1 MDERLENV
9 TVGTK
14 TNVYFDGKV
23 VSRNVFFP
31 DGTRKTLGV
40 ILPGT
45 FEFEVGDKE
54 IVKIVSG
61 KAEVLLPPDKKEWI
75 TVEKDDSFTV
85 VRNSSY
91 QIRCC
96 EIVEYMCDYI
106 PEA

>member
-14 TNVYFDGKV
+14 ANVYFDGKV

-31 DGTRKTLGV
+31 DGTVKPWGNP
-40 ILPGT
+40 PGT

>member
-1 MDERLENV
+1 MKDRMENV
-9 TVGTK
+9 NVQTK
-14 TNVYFDGKV
+14 ANVYFDGKV
-23 VSRNVFFP
+23 TSRNIFLP
-31 DGTRKTLGV
+31 NGTRKTLGV

-96 EIVEYMCDYI
+96 EIVEYICDYI